1 MKHFFMTA
9 LLAAGLALSASTAWA
24 QRGGGGHGGGHG
36 GGGHAMRSGASR
48 GFGGARATGRAS
60 RSGPSVG
67 NAVPRGS
74 VLPGGG
80 YRPNHGNSGYG
91 VYGPAFGLG
100 LGFAYYDPF
109 WSDWGY
115 ANGPGYVDPG
125 YGYASPY
132 MVPPDAV
139 TGRVRIEVT
148 PDTAEVYVDGYD
160 AGSVDDFD
168 GHFQHLD
175 LTPGQHHIEV
185 RAPGYATL
193 TFDTIIQPDHTTHFK
208 GRMAPMN
215 GPVQ

>member
-9 LLAAGLALSASTAWA
+9 LLAAGLALSSSTASA
-24 QRGGGGHGGGHG
+24 QRGGHGGGHG
-36 GGGHAMRSGASR
+36 GGGHPVGSGASR
-48 GFGGARATGRAS
+48 GFGGGRASARAS

-67 NAVPRGS
+67 NAVPRSG
-74 VLPGGG
+74 VLPGRNHRPTHG
-80 YRPNHGNSGYG
+80 YGGYG

-100 LGFAYYDPF
+100 LGYFDPF

-115 ANGPGYVDPG
+115 AYGPGYVDPG

-132 MVPPDAV
+132 AVPPDSV
-139 TGRVRIEVT
+139 MGGLRIEVK

-160 AGSVDDFD
+160 AGSVDEFD

-185 RAPGYATL
+185 RAQGYATL
-193 TFDTIIQPDHTTHFK
+193 TFDTTIQAGHTTHFK
-208 GRMAPMN
+208 GHMVPKS
-215 GPVQ
+215 GPAQ